1 MKRTGVVLATI
12 VGFAGVAHADKRGYI
27 TNGPIAPGTE
37 WKLAAPATVSH
48 VIFLDRCVGGCALT
62 YGSDGTQ
69 NQSQIVPQSGTTH
82 ISAFA
87 GTDVEWNEVVS
98 CVRATYAPFNVTI
111 TDQRPASG
119 AFHHAIVA
127 GTASEGGQPNGVL
140 GVSPFSQNCSY
151 IPNAMSF
158 SFANTIRNL
167 ENPLVEMCWTVAQ
180 ETAHSWG
187 LDHKFDKLDPMTYVE
202 NGPIKK
208 VFQNQAGS
216 CGEYSARACA
226 CTYPGTGA
234 NAMNSYALIMATFGS
249 GVPDTTAP
257 TVSFTSPSNNGSV
270 MPSFAITVNAADDIG
285 ITKVEFKLDGTLLA
299 TATTSPFKATAPANL
314 SQGSHHLEA
323 TAYDFS
329 NNTAVAA
336 IDVMYGQSCTNG
348 GCTDSTQ
355 VCLDGHCVAG
365 PDQMGGL
372 GSPCTDNTSCASGSC
387 GDDGAGNKYCVE
399 PCDPAM
405 NQCPGGFG
413 CLVTT
418 PGSGVCWPGADGG
431 GGGGGC
437 NTSSDSSVIL
447 AGLGFAVVLVTGRR
461 RRKALV
467 S

>member
-1 MKRTGVVLATI
+1 MKRKLILVATI
-12 VGFAGVAHADKRGYI
+12 VALCSVAHAEVQKRGYI
-27 TNGPIAPGTE
+27 TTGPIAPGT
-37 WKLAAPATVSH
+37 KFHAPSPANVSH
-48 VIFLDRCVGGCALT
+48 TIFLDRCVGGCALT
-62 YGSDGTQ
+62 YGNDGTQ
-69 NQSQIVPQSGTTH
+69 NQSKIVPQSGTTH

-87 GTDVEWNEVVS
+87 GTDTEWSDLVS

-111 TDQRPASG
+111 TDQRPSG

-127 GTASEGGQPNGVL
+127 GTANEGGQPNGVL
-140 GVSPFSQNCSY
+140 GVSPFSQDCSY

-167 ENPLVEMCWTVAQ
+167 ANPLVEMCWTVAQ

-187 LDHKFDKLDPMTYVE
+187 LDHKFDKLDPMTYIE
-202 NGPIKK
+202 NGPIQK

-216 CGEYSARACA
+216 CGENSARACT

-270 MPSFAITVNAADDIG
+270 MPGFAITANAADDIG
-285 ITKVEFKLDGTLLA
+285 ITKVEFKLDGTLVA

-314 SQGSHHLEA
+314 SQGAHHLEA

-336 IDVMYGQSCTNG
+336 IDVMYGQSCTDG
-348 GCTDSTQ
+348 GCSDSTQ

-365 PDQMGGL
+365 PDQTGGL
-372 GSPCTDNTSCASGSC
+372 GSPCTDNPGCQSGSC
-387 GDDGAGNKYCVE
+387 GDDGNGNKYCVE
-399 PCDPAM
+399 PCDPTM

-418 PGSGVCWPGADGG
+418 PGSGVCWPGADS

-437 NTSSDSSVIL
+437 NTTSDSSVIL